1 MNDAHDSDE
10 RVNAF
15 LVAVRKLEREHGLY
29 LYSSEWLSVQ
39 PYLPKNED
47 YNGIF
52 SAANR
57 HEDTLKLIAMDAE
70 NQRVLEEL
78 AKR

>member
-1 MNDAHDSDE
+1 MTDAHDSDE

-15 LVAVRKLEREHGLY
+15 LIAVRKLEREHGLY
-29 LYSSEWLSVQ
+29 LRSSEWLSVQ
-39 PYLPKNED
+39 PEVSKYEASD
-47 YNGIF
+47 GIF
-52 SAANR
+52 SAANT

-70 NQRVLEEL
+70 NQPALEEF